1 MFKRLSVQIALNPVS
16 KQPYRKELR
25 DGERVYFYWF
35 PLDCFLLEVMPNRNG
50 VSVWTCR
57 FIQGCR
63 TELMTGCHRES
74 LAGSENTVLSRCLP
88 CFLQVCLSSLH
99 QTLTACAPSLLLF
112 KSLVLFFPTIFFL
125 SMLHFSLLLLHTTCF
140 LSPREAVNK
149 KKHTVFCLHPTRSP
163 SQLSSPS
170 SAP

>member
-25 DGERVYFYWF
+25 DGERVYFYRF
-35 PLDCFLLEVMPNRNG
+35 PLDCFLLEVLPNRNG
-50 VSVWTCR
+50 VSVWTR

-74 LAGSENTVLSRCLP
+74 LAGSENAVLSRCLL

-112 KSLVLFFPTIFFL
+112 KSLVLFSPTIFFFLCYTSL
-125 SMLHFSLLLLHTTCF
+125 SCYCISPVSCLQERQWIKKTYCVLLT
-140 LSPREAVNK
+140 PN
-149 KKHTVFCLHPTRSP
+149 
-163 SQLSSPS
+163 
-170 SAP
+170 